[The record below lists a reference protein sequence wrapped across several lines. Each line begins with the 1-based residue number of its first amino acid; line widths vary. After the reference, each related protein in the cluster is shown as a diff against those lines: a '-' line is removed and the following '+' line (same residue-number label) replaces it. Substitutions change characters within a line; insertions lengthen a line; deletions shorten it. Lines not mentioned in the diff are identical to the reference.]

1 MTEYMENTIKTRNLR
16 RMQMF
21 KDSVSKYELYSND
34 IGLKDAKEKFA
45 MIIQDDMKM
54 IDFWIWSY
62 PITAMYAIQ
71 WHLGSLGKM
80 CA

>member
-54 IDFWIWSY
+54 IDFWI
-62 PITAMYAIQ
+62 
-71 WHLGSLGKM
+71 
-80 CA
+80 